1 MFKITLNIDGM
12 MCNMCEA
19 HANQAI
25 REKWNVKKVSSSHK
39 EGKTVIITEQ
49 DITNEE
55 LAMVIEK
62 TGYKL
67 LDVVREP
74 YEKKGL
80 LSKLK

>member
-1 MFKITLNIDGM
+1 MFKITLKIDGM

-19 HANQAI
+19 HANEAI
-25 REKWNVKKVSSSHK
+25 REEWKVKKVSSSHK

-55 LAMVIEK
+55 LARVIEK

-67 LDVVREP
+67 LDVIREP
-74 YEKKGL
+74 YEKRGL